1 MKAMILAAGRG
12 TRLKPLTDRVPKPLL
27 EVQGRPLIGHQLEW
41 LKRAGATSVVIN
53 LHHLGEQI
61 RAYVGDG
68 GKFRLAVH
76 YSAEET
82 LLETGGGIVQA
93 LPLLGE
99 RPFWVLN
106 GDIFTDFPLRQFP
119 AALPEQSLAH
129 LLLTPRPSFRKT
141 GDFDW
146 AAGRITGRGNAF
158 VYCGLALL
166 HPALF
171 AGRKATPFSLSEL
184 LFKAAADRQLSA
196 QVWNGFWT
204 DIGTPEQLRKAQA
217 RPRTDGRSMQ
227 AD

>member
-1 MKAMILAAGRG
+1 MPAFRSPMKAMILAAGRG
-12 TRLKPLTDRVPKPLL
+12 VRLRPLTDRAPKPIL

-41 LKRAGATSVVIN
+41 LKRAGATAVVIN

-68 GKFRLAVH
+68 GDFGLAVH

-106 GDIFTDFPLRQFP
+106 GDIFTDFPLGQFP
-119 AALPEQSLAH
+119 AALPEESLAH
-129 LLLTPRPSFRKT
+129 LLLTPRPGFRAT

-146 AAGRITGRGNAF
+146 ADGRITGRGNAF

-166 HPALF
+166 SPALF
-171 AGRKATPFSLSEL
+171 AGRKPIPFSLSEL
-184 LFKAAADRQLSA
+184 LFQAVARRQLTA

-204 DIGTPEQLRKAQA
+204 DIGTPEQLRAA
-217 RPRTDGRSMQ
+217 RNRPKD
-227 AD
+227 